1 MIVKAKLRKWGNS
14 YGVRIPKKMVEA
26 EGLKE
31 GEEVEV
37 SVGKETNV
45 LRETFGTFKSDD
57 KRSTAE
63 ILKEMDR
70 ELYPEDY
77 EDE

>member
-1 MIVKAKLRKWGNS
+1 MGQLIRSQNTK
-14 YGVRIPKKMVEA
+14 A

-57 KRSTAE
+57 KRSTSE